1 MRAVAERQSTCAWL
15 TQAVEAAAGA
25 LASVRD
31 AVDRLNV
38 FPVPDGD
45 TGSNMLRTLEGM
57 IEAARRA
64 ETEDCSEFAGT
75 VARGALLAA
84 RGNSGV
90 ILAQILGSLVREL
103 VGEDDLARRWMR
115 GLGAAAASA
124 RAAVLDPKPG
134 TMLSVI
140 DAAAQAR
147 DPAGAIQ
154 AAREAEERTPT
165 QLAVLAAA
173 GVVDSGGAGL
183 VVVLEAM
190 SAALGLTTSIG
201 PYPWL
206 SDIAVPVASV
216 RDLSGAELEASSH
229 EDELRYE
236 VMFSLEAPE
245 RQVDALRVVWAG
257 IGDSIVVV
265 GDGGVWRC
273 HVHTNDIAAAIQ
285 GGIDAGRV
293 RDLSV
298 TDLREQT
305 NEVAWV
311 RDAPPAA
318 ELTPPATAVVAV
330 GTGSGIARLFRSF
343 GVSSIVAGGQGANPS
358 IAELVDAVRSTHAK
372 QVVVLP
378 NNANILATASA
389 MVGLVDAEVAI
400 VPTVHLVQGFSALMS
415 YDPESGL
422 SENERRMTE
431 AARRVRWGEVT
442 VAVREGT
449 WHGGKFDAGAAIG
462 ISDEGIVAVGPDAE
476 AVLAGLCE
484 RLIEL
489 GGEIVT
495 VIVGEQ
501 GHRDGVEATLASVLD
516 GHAGVELEVLEGGQ
530 PLYPYLLGVE

>member
-1 MRAVAERQSTCAWL
+1 MAERQSACAQL
-15 TQAVEAAAGA
+15 TQAIEAAVAG

-57 IEAARRA
+57 AEAARRGD
-64 ETEDCSEFAGT
+64 TDDCAAFAGS

-103 VGEDDLARRWMR
+103 ASDPDRARGWMR
-115 GLGAAAASA
+115 GLEAASASA

-140 DAAAQAR
+140 DAAAGAS
-147 DPAGAIQ
+147 DPAAAID
-154 AAREAEERTPT
+154 AARAAEERTPT

-190 SAALGLTTSIG
+190 SAALGLTTSVG

-206 SDIAVPVASV
+206 DDIAVPVASV
-216 RDLSGAELEASSH
+216 RDLSAAELVASDR

-257 IGDSIVVV
+257 LGDSIVIV
-265 GDGGVWRC
+265 GDGTVWRC

-305 NEVAWV
+305 GEVAWV

-318 ELTPPATAVVAV
+318 EPSPPATAVVAV

-343 GVSSIVAGGQGANPS
+343 GVASIVAGGQGANPS

-372 QVVVLP
+372 QVIVLP
-378 NNANILATASA
+378 NNANILAAASA
-389 MVGLVDAEVAI
+389 MIGLVDAEVAI
-400 VPTVHLVQGFSALMS
+400 VPTVHLVQGFAALMA

-442 VAVREGT
+442 VAVRDGS
-449 WHGGKFDAGAAIG
+449 WQGGVFGAGSAIG
-462 ISDEGIVAVGPDAE
+462 ISDQGIVSVGPDPE
-476 AVLAGLCE
+476 AVLVGLCE
-484 RLIEL
+484 RLLEP

-495 VIVGEQ
+495 VIVGER
-501 GHRDGVEATLASVLD
+501 GHRERVEAALAGVFD
-516 GHAGVELEVLEGGQ
+516 RHHGVELEVIEGGQ